1 MDSDGVWA
9 ARAPDVP
16 VGMVGD
22 DMGKTGRRSARFY
35 RMRAAFWALF
45 ALLLLVRAPTLVE
58 PAGADQDLYAYV
70 GQAIGRGE
78 VPYRDAW
85 DQKPPAIHY
94 TYAVMYALWPHPS
107 VVPATDLLV
116 ATLTA
121 LGLLVLG
128 RRLAPGSWA
137 GEVAAAALLVAGHPA
152 LTRLGG
158 IRVRAQCE
166 VFMALA
172 IVVAFALVARRPA
185 FASRFTVSG
194 EAAAEVARAP
204 VWRWWASG
212 ALLGVA
218 ITYKYNAAVYLL
230 PLSALALLEH
240 ARAPATR
247 PGPTWS
253 NGVAPAAF
261 HTRWV
266 ALRQSRRALFGL
278 CGGATVVVALMLAWF
293 AGHGALT
300 DLLAATISYNLEYSG
315 ETYGGAVNP
324 LRYLLTFPVRHARI
338 DALWFLG
345 GFGCLVLLVA
355 SRRHWRALV
364 WVAWVGAAC
373 LSIAINGS
381 RGLPQ
386 YFVQAQPALALALG
400 LALAWL
406 RPALRLRGSLVVWT
420 LLVVGAW
427 RVGTFPKVA
436 EYFWH
441 DWQYLTGQITF
452 TDHLARFGARD
463 SDDKYSALA
472 VRELADYLSEH
483 TRPEEPVLVFGFS
496 PGALVQSSR
505 ASATRFFWSRPA
517 IVGFNASDP
526 AYATSGLLADLV
538 RRPPALVALQRRDWD
553 DSADSASFFLGE
565 PRLRAWLEGGY
576 QAVGEL
582 GNFLLWR
589 SR

>member
-1 MDSDGVWA
+1 
-9 ARAPDVP
+9 
-16 VGMVGD
+16 
-22 DMGKTGRRSARFY
+22 
-35 RMRAAFWALF
+35 MRAAFWALF
-45 ALLLLVRAPTLVE
+45 ALLLLVRAPTIVE

-107 VVPATDLLV
+107 VVPAADLVV
-116 ATLTA
+116 ATLMA
-121 LGLLVLG
+121 LGLLLLG
-128 RRLAPGSWA
+128 RRLTPGSWA
-137 GEVAAAALLVAGHPA
+137 GEVAACALLVAGHPA

-172 IVVAFALVARRPA
+172 MVAAFALVARRPA
-185 FASRFTVSG
+185 FTGPGDVPG
-194 EAAAEVARAP
+194 GAAEDADRAP
-204 VWRWWASG
+204 TWRWWVSG

-218 ITYKYNAAVYLL
+218 ITYKYNAAAYLL
-230 PLSALALLEH
+230 PLGALALLEH
-240 ARAPATR
+240 SGAPAR
-247 PGPTWS
+247 RQGPTPLTP
-253 NGVAPAAF
+253 VAPALAD
-261 HTRWV
+261 TGLA
-266 ALRQSRRALFGL
+266 ALVRLARPALLGL
-278 CGGATVVVALMLAWF
+278 CGGAAAVVAVMLAWF
-293 AGHGALT
+293 AAHGALP
-300 DLLAATISYNLEYSG
+300 DLIAATISYNLEYSG
-315 ETYGGAVNP
+315 ETYGGAANA
-324 LRYLLTFPVRHARI
+324 LGYLLTFPVRHARI

-345 GFGCLVLLVA
+345 GFGCLVLLAA
-355 SRRHWRALV
+355 SRRHWRVLV

-373 LSIAINGS
+373 VSIAINGS

-406 RPALRLRGSLVVWT
+406 WPVLRLRGSLVVWT

-427 RVGTFPKVA
+427 RVGTFPKIA

-441 DWQYLTGQITF
+441 DWHYLTGQIAF

-472 VRELADYLSEH
+472 VRELADYLAER

-505 ASATRFFWSRPA
+505 TSASRFFWSRPT
-517 IVGFNASDP
+517 IVGFNATDP
-526 AYATSGLLADLV
+526 AYATSGLLADLA

-553 DSADSASFFLGE
+553 DTVDSATFFLGE

>member
-1 MDSDGVWA
+1 
-9 ARAPDVP
+9 
-16 VGMVGD
+16 
-22 DMGKTGRRSARFY
+22 
-35 RMRAAFWALF
+35 MRAAFWALF

-137 GEVAAAALLVAGHPA
+137 GEVAASALLIAGHPA

-166 VFMALA
+166 VFIALA
-172 IVVAFALVARRPA
+172 MVLAFVLVARRPA
-185 FASRFTVSG
+185 FTGRGDVPGRADEGAGRAST
-194 EAAAEVARAP
+194 
-204 VWRWWASG
+204 WRWWVSG

-230 PLSALALLEH
+230 PLAALALLEH
-240 ARAPATR
+240 ERAPTQR
-247 PGPTWS
+247 PGPIPLTT
-253 NGVAPAAF
+253 VAPTIIDTGLTVLVRHA
-261 HTRWV
+261 RS
-266 ALRQSRRALFGL
+266 ALLGL
-278 CGGATVVVALMLAWF
+278 CGGATAVVAVMLAWF
-293 AGHGALT
+293 AAHGALG
-300 DLLAATISYNLEYSG
+300 DFVAATISYNLQYSG
-315 ETYGGAVNP
+315 ETYGGAVNA
-324 LRYLLTFPVRHARI
+324 LRYLLTFPVRHASI

-345 GFGCLVLLVA
+345 GFGCLVLLAA
-355 SRRHWRALV
+355 SRRHWRVVV

-386 YFVQAQPALALALG
+386 YFVQAQPALALAVG

-406 RPALRLRGSLVVWT
+406 WPALRLRGSLVVWT
-420 LLVVGAW
+420 VLVVGTW

-441 DWQYLTGQITF
+441 DWRYLTGQITF

-483 TRPEEPVLVFGFS
+483 TRAGEPVLVFGFS

-505 ASATRFFWSRPA
+505 TSATRFFWSRPA
-517 IVGFNASDP
+517 IVGFNATDP
-526 AYATSGLLADLV
+526 AYATSGLLADLA

-553 DSADSASFFLGE
+553 DSADSATFFLGE